1 MAFVRLLPPL
11 EIFYSPDEFL
21 VLGRETYIV
30 NIIFFTSM
38 NISTYII
45 LGLGAIF
52 LLPVGVTLPQTAN
65 PEVLAQSETTLAD
78 RVLSYITQADTSIA
92 AGNTTDAS
100 DKLGVAIG
108 ELSNLI
114 GEITSDNGKYND
126 THTHTVTH
134 NGKTTHIVHTH
145 PHNAN
150 HHHDNWF
157 QQHNIYNPSNCKPG
171 LMC

>member
-1 MAFVRLLPPL
+1 
-11 EIFYSPDEFL
+11 
-21 VLGRETYIV
+21 
-30 NIIFFTSM
+30 M

-52 LLPVGVTLPQTAN
+52 LLPVGMTLPQTVN
-65 PEVLAQSETTLAD
+65 PEVQAQSETTLAD
-78 RVLSYITQADTSIA
+78 RVLSYITQAETSIT

-100 DKLGVAIG
+100 DKLGLAIG
-108 ELSNLI
+108 EISNLI
-114 GEITSDNGKYND
+114 GEITSDNGRYND

-134 NGKTTHIVHTH
+134 NDKTTHIVHTH
-145 PHNAN
+145 PHHAN

-157 QQHNIYNPSNCKPG
+157 HEHNIYNPSNCKPG